1 MGFLLVLSVFQ
12 LGPALLHEALAV
24 DDGALV
30 RALAD
35 EALVIVCLDLEGIH
49 LTVLGNGD
57 QLGLG
62 GDLRGNVRHHRIQAP
77 FQSSVRQQPMLFR
90 HPVAKAEPA
99 LERPEQQVAAR

>member
-1 MGFLLVLSVFQ
+1 MGFLLACSVFQ
-12 LGPALLHEALAV
+12 LGQALLHEALAV

-49 LTVLGNGD
+49 LAVLGNGD

-62 GDLRGNVRHHRIQAP
+62 GDLRADGGGGNVADVDHRADAALALGKLLQ
-77 FQSSVRQQPMLFR
+77 RQR
-90 HPVAKAEPA
+90 
-99 LERPEQQVAAR
+99 